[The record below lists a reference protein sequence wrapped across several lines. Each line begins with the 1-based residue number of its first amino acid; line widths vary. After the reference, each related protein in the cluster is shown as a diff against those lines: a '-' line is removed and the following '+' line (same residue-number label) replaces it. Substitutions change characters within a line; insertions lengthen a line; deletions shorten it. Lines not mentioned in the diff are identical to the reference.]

1 MALPIGVNQRSLQQQ
16 MAGSLTKARA
26 PGEAALEQSSSIP
39 TPAWSF
45 SPPPDES
52 ASRVPWARYAA
63 ALRRYKWLM
72 LAIIVA
78 GTALGV
84 VATKFMR
91 PLYEVQATIWVSQ
104 PETRQRDDRG
114 PIRSEELVNPTAWI
128 ELFKSFAVVDSV
140 VTKMGLYRS
149 LKDPTDSVAFVGF
162 ALGKRVRPGSYAL
175 TVDRSGGQY
184 ALTTDDGIEIERAAI
199 GDSIGRKVGFVWAP
213 KAESLPADGSITF
226 DIVNPR
232 DVSVGLRDGLTAT
245 LPERSNFLRVSLTGT
260 SPERMAAI
268 LNAWIDEFVST
279 AAELK
284 KRNLVELAKVLEAQ
298 LRIAE
303 GALKRAE
310 GALENLRVR
319 TIALPSETAPIGRPG
334 ETPRDPVRE
343 NFFSQRREYEDI
355 RHERLAL
362 ENLVRDVQQGTMPAD
377 ALLSLPP
384 VRDRADNLRAAIAEL
399 HTKQGELRTAR
410 QRYTDEHPTVR
421 ELQQSVATM
430 ERETIPQIA
439 TEFLEQLRRREEDL
453 AARTQTMTRELQG
466 VPSRTMDEMR
476 LQRELTVAQELH
488 TTLQNRYEE
497 ARLAEAS
504 AVPDVS
510 ILDDAV
516 APQRPKTNRAPV
528 IIFVAFLGSVAAAIA
543 LALLLDKLDRRLR
556 YPEQAAHE
564 LGVDVI
570 GAIPPL
576 KARGDVDPAATAE
589 ETEAFRSVRLHLQQA
604 YDGSPVLLTISSPGV
619 GDGKS
624 TVSSKLARSFAKAG
638 YRTLLID
645 GDTRRGMLHSAF
657 RASARPGLLDYLSG
671 DASIKEILRNTSDEN
686 LSIIPRGSKR
696 ERGPELLASEGMS
709 HVIGTLESQYDAII
723 VDSPPLGAG
732 IDPFALG
739 TATGNMLLVLRP
751 GETDRKVAEA
761 KLKTLERFPI
771 RLLGAVLNDVPLEGA
786 YQQYS
791 YVYGYTADEDGAG
804 TQRTSEVKP
813 IPRAIEPVPP
823 PSS

>member
-1 MALPIGVNQRSLQQQ
+1 
-16 MAGSLTKARA
+16 MAGNLTKARA
-26 PGEAALEQSSSIP
+26 PAEATLENSSSLP
-39 TPAWSF
+39 TPPWSF

-52 ASRVPWARYAA
+52 TSSVPWARYIA
-63 ALRRYKWLM
+63 ALRRYTWLM

-84 VATKFMR
+84 VATRFMK
-91 PLYEVQATIWVSQ
+91 PVYEVQATIWVSQ
-104 PETRQRDDRG
+104 PEPRTREDRG

-140 VTKMGLYRS
+140 VTKMALYRTLENAS
-149 LKDPTDSVAFVGF
+149 DSVAFAGF
-162 ALGKRVRPGSYAL
+162 ALAKRFRPGTYSL
-175 TVDRSGGQY
+175 TVDSSPRQY
-184 ALTTDDGIEIERAAI
+184 VLTTDDGLEIERSAI
-199 GDSIGRKVGFVWAP
+199 GDSIGRRVGFLWAP
-213 KAESLPADGSITF
+213 KAESLPKGGTINF
-226 DIVNPR
+226 DVVNPR
-232 DVSVGLRDGLTAT
+232 DMSVALRDGLTAT
-245 LPERSNFLRVSLTGT
+245 LPERSNFLRVSLVST
-260 SPERMAAI
+260 SPERSATI
-268 LNAWIDEFVST
+268 LNAWIDQFVST

-298 LRIAE
+298 LRLAE
-303 GALKRAE
+303 GSLKRAE
-310 GALENLRVR
+310 NALERLRVR

-343 NFFSQRREYEDI
+343 NFFSQRTEYEDI

-362 ENLVRDVQQGTMPAD
+362 ENLVRDVRQGTMPAD

-384 VRDRADNLRAAIAEL
+384 VRERADNLRAAIAEL
-399 HTKQGELRTAR
+399 HGKQAELRAAR
-410 QRYTDEHPTVR
+410 QRYTDEHKTVQ
-421 ELQQSVATM
+421 ELQESVETL
-430 ERETIPQIA
+430 ERQTIPQIA
-439 TEFLEQLRRREEDL
+439 LAFLEQLRRREQDL
-453 AARTQTMTRELQG
+453 AVRTQSMTRELQG
-466 VPSRTMDEMR
+466 VPSRTMDELR
-476 LQRELTVAQELH
+476 LQRELTVAQDLV
-488 TTLQNRYEE
+488 TSLQNRYEE
-497 ARLAEAS
+497 ARMAEAS

-516 APQRPKTNRAPV
+516 APQRPKTNRAPMIV
-528 IIFVAFLGSVAAAIA
+528 FTAFVASVAAAIA

-556 YPEQAAHE
+556 YPEQAARE

-576 KARGDVDPAATAE
+576 KGRADVDPVAAAE

-624 TVSSKLARSFAKAG
+624 TVSSKLASSFATAG

-645 GDTRRGMLHSAF
+645 GDTRRGMQHSTF
-657 RASARPGLLDYLSG
+657 RAPARPGLLDYLAG
-671 DASIKEILRNTSDEN
+671 DASIKEILRATADEN
-686 LSIIPRGSKR
+686 LSIIARGSKR
-696 ERGPELLASEGMS
+696 ERGPELLASEGMT
-709 HVIGTLESQYDAII
+709 HLIGTLEGQYDAII

-761 KLKTLERFPI
+761 KLKTLERFPV
-771 RLLGAVLNDVPLEGA
+771 RLLGAVLNDVPLKGE

-804 TQRTSEVKP
+804 SQRKSEVRP
-813 IPRAIEPVPP
+813 IPRSVEPVPP